1 VQEDLVI
8 EADGWNVLGVCS
20 GRNATSPRSNA
31 QTGVFDDFTRVAILP
46 THGTLAPAVRTIR
59 RRGPSMARRIG
70 QAGSVFQQH
79 QTMWNPAASA
89 YGRYWLDSPEGWK
102 RRVISLGV
110 CATRTV
116 ARRKLREP
124 IDHEGVNNKDAFI
137 SSTTPG
143 MTFREQ
149 AERWIFRLYL
159 LGGAGP
165 SNPLPFLAGG
175 THSTAGFF
183 QRWATSPLRKFPTAH
198 CVNSSKQWRRADSL
212 PKPSLTTL
220 RSPRWFWHRWS
231 TPRANRFT
239 RESGTTTL

>member
-1 VQEDLVI
+1 MNTAPVTPELQS
-8 EADGWNVLGVCS
+8 C
-20 GRNATSPRSNA
+20 
-31 QTGVFDDFTRVAILP
+31 P

-59 RRGPSMARRIG
+59 RRGPSMARRTG
-70 QAGSVFQQH
+70 QAGSVFQQN

-89 YGRYWLDSPEGWK
+89 YGRYWLDSPDGRK

-116 ARRKLREP
+116 ARRKLREH

-149 AERWIFRLYL
+149 AERWI
-159 LGGAGP
+159 
-165 SNPLPFLAGG
+165 SSLPTRRRRPVKPATVFAGG

-183 QRWATSPLRKFPTAH
+183 QRWATNPLRKFPTAH
-198 CVNSSKQWRRADSL
+198 CVNSSKQ
-212 PKPSLTTL
+212 
-220 RSPRWFWHRWS
+220 
-231 TPRANRFT
+231 
-239 RESGTTTL
+239 